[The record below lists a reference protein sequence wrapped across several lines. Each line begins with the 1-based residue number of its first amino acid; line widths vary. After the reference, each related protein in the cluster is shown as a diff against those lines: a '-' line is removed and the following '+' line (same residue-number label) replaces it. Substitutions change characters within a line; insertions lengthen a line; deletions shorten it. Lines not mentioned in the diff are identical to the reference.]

1 MISKGSIQ
9 TKRDFHYNPCRVSVT
24 IAATNEKTTHTRYAI
39 CINKYMMWTMNDLRT
54 KVHTTSRL
62 LSKYIKEHVDIRLA
76 SHRGRSG
83 SVLMKVSSFYRHTA
97 LSRRVQCGIIDRE

>member
-9 TKRDFHYNPCRVSVT
+9 TKRDFHYNCDHCSHTQMKRQPTHVT
-24 IAATNEKTTHTRYAI
+24 RI